1 MTLNHFSMPELLLI
15 EEQKELAHCEAVIE
29 RGLETFFE
37 VGQAMATIRE
47 KRLYRADY
55 KTFEEYCR
63 DRWGIQLNYAN
74 QLITAAKLKVEAT
87 LDTINTIKSTRAQ
100 NEEAQLAPLQRR
112 LERLEKKMGAV
123 PIPEDQQQRQNDLAQ
138 GEMVVPNIQK
148 DLTQSAIDR
157 QNILNNSQ
165 AVEKIQSFIGLVGLL
180 YEGEYLFTS
189 KMVANFFQVDLSTI
203 KRILENFENE
213 IKHNGYQVLKGQKL
227 KEFKELFGPLLT
239 SDDDSP
245 QRGVHDPLWKPIS
258 DNQSYKRLKSLAVF
272 NFRAFL
278 NVGMLLTQSEN
289 AKMLRSSIL
298 DIVIDTLNQQTGGST
313 KFINQRDEE
322 FLVAITRE
330 PVYRKEF
337 TNALSQYLDMGNYK
351 YAYYTDAIYKAIFK
365 ENAKEYRA
373 ILNLEEKDNPRDTMY
388 AEVLKLIASFEVGIA
403 DEMKEKAESLGR
415 KLTPSELSALIMGFA
430 NKRHWIPQIED
441 ACSKMATRDYGLRNI
456 IHKRLEGYIGVLSK
470 EDYSRFLGDKSK
482 DLIDRL
488 IENPDLLEVFKRLKD
503 R

>member
-1 MTLNHFSMPELLLI
+1 M
-15 EEQKELAHCEAVIE
+15 
-29 RGLETFFE
+29 
-37 VGQAMATIRE
+37 
-47 KRLYRADY
+47 
-55 KTFEEYCR
+55 
-63 DRWGIQLNYAN
+63 
-74 QLITAAKLKVEAT
+74 
-87 LDTINTIKSTRAQ
+87 
-100 NEEAQLAPLQRR
+100 
-112 LERLEKKMGAV
+112 
-123 PIPEDQQQRQNDLAQ
+123 
-138 GEMVVPNIQK
+138 K

-165 AVEKIQSFIGLVGLL
+165 AVEKIQSYVGLTGLL

-203 KRILENFENE
+203 KRTLENFEDE
-213 IKHNGYQVLKGQKL
+213 IKHNGYRVLKGQKL
-227 KEFKELFGPLLT
+227 KEFKDLFGPLLT
-239 SDDDSP
+239 SDEDIP
-245 QRGVHDPLWKPIS
+245 QRGINDPLSEQSI
-258 DNQSYKRLKSLAVF
+258 DNQSYKRIKSLAVF

-278 NVGMLLTQSEN
+278 NVSMLLTQSDN
-289 AKMLRSSIL
+289 AKMLRSRIL

-313 KFINQRDEE
+313 KYINQRDEE

-330 PVYRKEF
+330 PIYRKEF

-388 AEVLKLIASFEVGIA
+388 AEVLRLIAQFEVGIA

-415 KLTPSELSALIMGFA
+415 KLTTSELNVLIMRFA

-441 ACSKMATRDYGLRNI
+441 ACTKMATRDYGLRNV
-456 IHKRLEGYIGVLSK
+456 IHKRLESYIGALSK

-482 DLIDRL
+482 DLIERL

>member
-1 MTLNHFSMPELLLI
+1 M
-15 EEQKELAHCEAVIE
+15 
-29 RGLETFFE
+29 
-37 VGQAMATIRE
+37 
-47 KRLYRADY
+47 
-55 KTFEEYCR
+55 
-63 DRWGIQLNYAN
+63 
-74 QLITAAKLKVEAT
+74 
-87 LDTINTIKSTRAQ
+87 
-100 NEEAQLAPLQRR
+100 
-112 LERLEKKMGAV
+112 
-123 PIPEDQQQRQNDLAQ
+123 
-138 GEMVVPNIQK
+138 K

-165 AVEKIQSFIGLVGLL
+165 AVEKIQSYVGLTGLL

-203 KRILENFENE
+203 KRTLENFEDE
-213 IKHNGYQVLKGQKL
+213 IKHNGYRVLKGQKL
-227 KEFKELFGPLLT
+227 KEFKDLFGPLLT
-239 SDDDSP
+239 SDEDIP
-245 QRGVHDPLWKPIS
+245 QRGINDPLSKQGI

-278 NVGMLLTQSEN
+278 NVSMLLTQSDN
-289 AKMLRSSIL
+289 AKMLRSRIL

-313 KFINQRDEE
+313 KYINQRDEE

-330 PVYRKEF
+330 PAYRKEF

-403 DEMKEKAESLGR
+403 DEMQERSEQLGR
-415 KLTPSELSALIMGFA
+415 KLTPTELNVLIMHFSA
-430 NKRHWIPQIED
+430 KRHWIPQIED
-441 ACSKMATRDYGLRNI
+441 ACTKMATRDYGLRNV
-456 IHKRLEGYIGVLSK
+456 IHKRLEGYIGALSK

-482 DLIDRL
+482 DLIERL

>member
-1 MTLNHFSMPELLLI
+1 M
-15 EEQKELAHCEAVIE
+15 
-29 RGLETFFE
+29 
-37 VGQAMATIRE
+37 
-47 KRLYRADY
+47 
-55 KTFEEYCR
+55 
-63 DRWGIQLNYAN
+63 
-74 QLITAAKLKVEAT
+74 
-87 LDTINTIKSTRAQ
+87 
-100 NEEAQLAPLQRR
+100 
-112 LERLEKKMGAV
+112 
-123 PIPEDQQQRQNDLAQ
+123 
-138 GEMVVPNIQK
+138 K

-165 AVEKIQSFIGLVGLL
+165 AVEKIQSYVGLTGLL

-203 KRILENFENE
+203 KRTLENFEDE
-213 IKHNGYQVLKGQKL
+213 IKHNGYRVLKGQKL
-227 KEFKELFGPLLT
+227 KEFKDLFGPLLT
-239 SDDDSP
+239 SDEDIP
-245 QRGVHDPLWKPIS
+245 QRGINDPLS
-258 DNQSYKRLKSLAVF
+258 EQSTENQSYKRLKSLAVF

-278 NVGMLLTQSEN
+278 NVSMLLTQSDN
-289 AKMLRSSIL
+289 AKMLRSRIL
-298 DIVIDTLNQQTGGST
+298 DIVIDTLNKQTGGST
-313 KFINQRDEE
+313 KYINQRDEE

-330 PVYRKEF
+330 PIYRKEF

-388 AEVLKLIASFEVGIA
+388 AEVLRLIAQFEVGIA

-415 KLTPSELSALIMGFA
+415 KLTTSELNVLIMRFSA
-430 NKRHWIPQIED
+430 KRQWIPQIED
-441 ACSKMATRDYGLRNI
+441 ACSKMATRDYGLRNV
-456 IHKRLEGYIGVLSK
+456 IHKRLEGYIGALSK

-482 DLIDRL
+482 DLIERL